1 LFVKIEII
9 INKLRKKYNL
19 LKHVANFVQHEI
31 KRLPPE
37 QHVKIKVRHEL
48 ITIKLLIF
56 VVS

>member
-1 LFVKIEII
+1 MWPTL
-9 INKLRKKYNL
+9 
-19 LKHVANFVQHEI
+19 QHEI

-56 VVS
+56 VVSWTIQLPNAS